1 MSERNRAA
9 TGEFAPE
16 VADEEILSV
25 LRERDTPVV
34 TATEI
39 ANEIDMTRQAVTRRL
54 KRMHDEGLVGR
65 KEVGARAVVWWLT
78 ETATDTE
85 DTPHEQAFEDF
96 AARVTDQW
104 PDEIEQII
112 LYGSTARGEAHG
124 IDSDVDVMLVTPT
137 DQARETVYDPA
148 TSISLDVMIEHG
160 VALSLNFKT
169 VSELEELQD
178 RAYVKNALQE
188 GRVYG

>member
-1 MSERNRAA
+1 MDDRQRAE
-9 TGEFAPE
+9 TGEYVETVTPEKVLDALESIAAPVATAAE
-16 VADEEILSV
+16 VGEEIGCTGQAARKKLNQLHETGDV
-25 LRERDTPVV
+25 ER
-34 TATEI
+34 
-39 ANEIDMTRQAVTRRL
+39 
-54 KRMHDEGLVGR
+54 KS
-65 KEVGARAVVWWLT
+65 VGARAVVWWLP
-78 ETATDTE
+78 ESDSDAE
-85 DTPHEQAFEDF
+85 GTPHEQAFEDF